1 MKNFLGRI
9 IILINSII
17 NCALFFILIGVFL
30 FFSFNETN
38 SLMSFLH
45 GQSTNLEYVGIAVA
59 LLDFLLLI
67 ITTVVCII
75 GIINGRRMKHA
86 LIVSS
91 LFFGYNLF
99 TFLFN
104 LFIPHIDNVY
114 TGILISVMVALI
126 VTSIMNM
133 VGSAFNLHKDCR

>member
-1 MKNFLGRI
+1 MRNFLGRI
-9 IILINSII
+9 IILISSIV
-17 NCALFFILIGVFL
+17 NCALFFVLIGLFL
-30 FFSFNETN
+30 FFSFNETDA
-38 SLMSFLH
+38 LMNFLH
-45 GQSTNLEYVGIAVA
+45 GQSTELEYVGIAVA
-59 LLDFLLLI
+59 ILDLI
-67 ITTVVCII
+67 ILLVTTIICTI

-104 LFIPHIDNVY
+104 LFIPHVDNVY

-126 VTSIMNM
+126 VTSVMNM
-133 VGSAFNLHKDCR
+133 IGSAFNLHKDCR